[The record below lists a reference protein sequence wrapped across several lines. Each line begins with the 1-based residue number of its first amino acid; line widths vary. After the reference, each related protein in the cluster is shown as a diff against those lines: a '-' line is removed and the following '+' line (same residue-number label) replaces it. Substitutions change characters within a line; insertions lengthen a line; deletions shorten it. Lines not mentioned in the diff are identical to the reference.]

1 MPQVLEITW
10 AGSQCCASLVCIDES
25 WVSQYYRF
33 TDVQT
38 IFQLRLFKCV
48 EFFLNQSWFWFRIST
63 TAMYASSQMK
73 FLDLNLRRVYHVVHT
88 WMNCIIISI
97 EELLIVLVWCMCEHD
112 QSTNIRVRPT
122 VHLINHGL
130 TVLLIGS
137 LNQCLLS

>member
-1 MPQVLEITW
+1 M
-10 AGSQCCASLVCIDES
+10 DEL
-25 WVSQYYRF
+25 Y
-33 TDVQT
+33 
-38 IFQLRLFKCV
+38 
-48 EFFLNQSWFWFRIST
+48 IS
-63 TAMYASSQMK
+63 M
-73 FLDLNLRRVYHVVHT
+73 
-88 WMNCIIISI
+88 